1 MIKLYHDPI
10 STTSR
15 PILLFLAEHDLP
27 VEKVVVSLMEGEQ
40 RGEDY
45 AAINPNQAVPALID
59 DDLVIG
65 EGSAILKYLADLA
78 GSPAY
83 PLDLKQRARIN
94 ALMDW
99 FNTGLSKDFN
109 WHFCYLQMF
118 AHHRFENPA
127 VQSAVMRRGLER
139 SKRWLTILDDH
150 YLAHGGQ
157 FLLGRQISLADYLG
171 AACISVGEAVDFDLS
186 PWPRV
191 AAWMERMRARPSWT
205 EVHIAFSGLV
215 DALRELRRAEVWNP
229 LGRTAFTVGPRP
241 ATRCA

>member
-27 VEKVVVSLMEGEQ
+27 VEKIVVSLMEGEQ
-40 RGEDY
+40 PRVDY
-45 AAINPNQAVPALID
+45 AAINPNQSVPALVD

-83 PLDLKQRARIN
+83 PLDLKVRARIN
-94 ALMDW
+94 AMMDW

-109 WHFCYLQMF
+109 WHYCYPQMF

-127 VQSAVMRRGLER
+127 VQSSVMRRGLER
-139 SKRWLTILDDH
+139 SRRWLVILDDH
-150 YLAHGGQ
+150 YLAHGGA
-157 FLLGRQISLADYLG
+157 FLLGSQISLADYLG
-171 AACISVGEAVDFDLS
+171 AACLSVGEAVDFARS

-191 AAWMERMRARPSWT
+191 AAWMERMRARPSWA
-205 EVHIAFSGLV
+205 EVHPPFSGLA
-215 DALRELRRAEVWNP
+215 DAVRELRRAGVWTP
-229 LGRTAFTVGPRP
+229 LGRTAFTMAARP